1 MNNATSHSDPTAL
14 KRRLLIGAGI
24 ATALIVFFLL
34 NAGESKPEWGKY
46 WRIKPLIMVPLAGAF
61 GGGLFHYIQ
70 QFIGG
75 QKTWTR
81 IAAFLIG
88 AIAFIVTLWIGTVLG
103 LNGTHWD

>member
-1 MNNATSHSDPTAL
+1 MNNATPHSGHFAL
-14 KRRLLIGAGI
+14 RRRLLIGAGI
-24 ATALIVFFLL
+24 ALTLILFFLIT
-34 NAGESKPEWGKY
+34 AGEPKPEWGKF
-46 WRIKPLIMVPLAGAF
+46 WRMKPLIIVPLAGAF

-88 AIAFIVTLWIGTVLG
+88 VIAFIVTLWIGTVLG
-103 LNGTHWD
+103 LNGTYWD